1 MTPPDVGILLNL
13 LSLLNAQYNLYYAA
27 HWKSSGP
34 TFNADHQLFSRLY
47 EAVQG
52 EADTMAEKII
62 GFHGVAALDHVQ
74 LSASVAGWLSQWK
87 NAGSVLEQALT
98 AEHALQQALQQAAD
112 QLEAAGQYSLGLQN
126 FLPGIADTHES
137 HLYLLQQRMSPT
149 PTDKVASG
157 AISLRDFLSVGQ

>member
-47 EAVQG
+47 EAAQG

-74 LSASVAGWLSQWK
+74 LAASVAGWLSQWK
-87 NAGSVLEQALT
+87 NAGSVLEQAIT
-98 AEHALQQALQQAAD
+98 AEQALQDALEKAVH
-112 QLEAAGQYSLGLQN
+112 QLESAGQYTLGLQN
-126 FLPGIADTHES
+126 FLPGVADTHES
-137 HLYLLQQRMSPT
+137 HLYLLQQRMSPV
-149 PTDKVASG
+149 PTDKVAS
-157 AISLRDFLSVGQ
+157 AASLRDFLLGT

>member
-74 LSASVAGWLSQWK
+74 LAASVAGWLSQWK
-87 NAGSVLEQALT
+87 NAGSVLEQAIT
-98 AEHALQQALQQAAD
+98 AEQALQDALEKAVR
-112 QLEAAGQYSLGLQN
+112 QLESAGQYTLGLQN
-126 FLPGIADTHES
+126 FLPGVADTHES
-137 HLYLLQQRMSPT
+137 HLYLLQQRMSPV
-149 PTDKVASG
+149 PTDKVAS
-157 AISLRDFLSVGQ
+157 AASLRDFLLGT